1 MTLFLQLLI
10 NGVLIGV
17 LYALIALGFVL
28 IAKGSGVINF
38 AQGELILLGGFL
50 VAWLTT
56 SLDLPIWL
64 AIAGGAALMAV
75 VGGVIERVALRP
87 LANEPL
93 LSLVMATIA
102 VGLIIRGVVPTVFG
116 EETRALPKLFPE
128 DPFEIQ
134 GVLIKQVTLWSAVI
148 AIVFMTLFGVFFK
161 RSRVGLAMQAVSDD
175 RVAAQALGVDIRR
188 INAAAWAIAGAIA
201 AFVGFVW
208 GTLLG
213 VDASLVAIGVVIF
226 PVVILGGLESILGA
240 LIAGVFVGVAE
251 NMSGGYLDP
260 RIGGGFSQITPLLLL
275 LVVLMIRPYGL
286 FGRERVERV

>member
-1 MTLFLQLLI
+1 VTLFFQLLI

-17 LYALIALGFVL
+17 LYALISLGFVL
-28 IAKGSGVINF
+28 IVKGSGVINF

-50 VAWLTT
+50 VAWLSA
-56 SLDLPIWL
+56 SLELPIWM

-75 VGGVIERVALRP
+75 AGGMVERLALRP

-102 VGLIIRGVVPTVFG
+102 VGLIIRGAVPAVFG
-116 EETRALPKLFPE
+116 ETTRALPKLFPE
-128 DPFEIQ
+128 DPFEIH
-134 GVLIKQVTLWSAVI
+134 GVLIKQVTLWSAVL
-148 AIVFMTLFGVFFK
+148 AIVFMAAFGLFFK
-161 RSRVGLAMQAVSDD
+161 RSRIGLAMQAVSDD

-201 AFVGFVW
+201 AFGGFVW

-213 VDASLVAIGVVIF
+213 VDLGLVAIGVVIF

-240 LIAGVFVGVAE
+240 LVAGVVVGITE

-260 RIGGGFSQITPLLLL
+260 RIGGGFSQIAPLLLL
-275 LVVLMIRPYGL
+275 LIVLMIRPYGL
-286 FGRERVERV
+286 FGRERIERV

>member
-28 IAKGSGVINF
+28 IVKGSGVINF

-50 VAWLTT
+50 VAWLSA

-64 AIAGGAALMAV
+64 AVTGGAALMAV

-102 VGLIIRGVVPTVFG
+102 VGLIIRGAVPAVFG
-116 EETRALPKLFPE
+116 ETTRALPKLFPE

-148 AIVFMTLFGVFFK
+148 AIVFMTAFGVFFK

-201 AFVGFVW
+201 AFGGFVW

-213 VDASLVAIGVVIF
+213 VDLGLVAIGVVIF

-240 LIAGVFVGVAE
+240 LVAGVVVGITE
-251 NMSGGYLDP
+251 NLTGGYLDP

-275 LVVLMIRPYGL
+275 LVVLMIRPHGL
-286 FGRERVERV
+286 FGRERIERV

>member
-1 MTLFLQLLI
+1 MTLFIQLLI

-28 IAKGSGVINF
+28 IVKGSGVINF

-50 VAWLTT
+50 VAWLTA
-56 SLDLPIWL
+56 SIGLPIWIAVPGAAVL
-64 AIAGGAALMAV
+64 MGLAGGL
-75 VGGVIERVALRP
+75 IERIALRP
-87 LANEPL
+87 LAHEPL

-102 VGLIIRGVVPTVFG
+102 VGLIIRGGVPAVFG
-116 EETRALPKLFPE
+116 ETTRSLPKLFPE
-128 DPFEIQ
+128 TPFEIE

-148 AIVFMTLFGVFFK
+148 AVAFMAAFGLFFK

-201 AFVGFVW
+201 AFGGFVW

-213 VDASLVAIGVVIF
+213 VDLGLVGIGVVIF

-240 LIAGVFVGVAE
+240 LVAGVVVGITE

-260 RIGGGFSQITPLLLL
+260 RIGGGFSQVAPLLLL

-286 FGRERVERV
+286 FGRERIERV